1 MSRKITEKVL
11 GIDELSKFVN
21 GGKWIEV
28 TPRPFFFWI
37 VRSFKLV
44 KFRFIS
50 DFYKKINKKINKKE
64 EED

>member
-11 GIDELSKFVN
+11 GIDELLKSVN

-28 TPRPFFFWI
+28 TPKPFFFWI
-37 VRSFKLV
+37 VRSFKSV

-50 DFYKKINKKINKKE
+50 DFYKKKIKKE

>member
-11 GIDELSKFVN
+11 GIDELLKSVN

-28 TPRPFFFWI
+28 TPKPFFFWI
-37 VRSFKLV
+37 VRSFKSV
-44 KFRFIS
+44 KFRFII
-50 DFYKKINKKINKKE
+50 DFYKKKIKKE